1 MNPSIRQAII
11 GVSGIAIL
19 SKIVGFLRE
28 MVIADR
34 FGTSHE
40 YDIFLLAISAPVFFQ
55 MVAMRAT
62 NFLTVPILA
71 RMNSSQDGDSNKRNI
86 WSMFNSLF
94 TIIFLLLIAVIV
106 FAPYLVK
113 LMASDLTPENFS
125 LGIFY
130 CRIFSLA
137 ILLSFLEAFLRSMLN
152 VKKSFAYPAMGIII
166 LNIVTIICIYL
177 FSGKFSV
184 SAILMGTILGMAMQ
198 VIFLLLKL
206 WDIKALK
213 YFNLDIFSGQ
223 VKQALKV
230 GGIIVG
236 VELLMVTFF
245 LVDRYFAADLGEG
258 VVSAIKYAGVLVML
272 PGNIIGFAI
281 AAVTFPYLSERA
293 GEESHQ
299 EFSSLLH
306 SSLSLA
312 LIIGL
317 PTGIFFFVFP
327 RELIA
332 AVFLRGAFDMN
343 SLVMTARILKAFAP
357 YLVCLFLY
365 AILIQACYSAGRQKM
380 VFWITLLAVALKYFL
395 TWLFKNIFDYP
406 GIALATSVVYILIAS
421 LMILFL
427 VRQNLLADIKKLLIT
442 VFRVVIA
449 SVPIL
454 ILAFFAGMSLQLPA
468 HPSFWFKMRI
478 IPIAAISILLFIAI
492 SYIIN
497 ISEIKTFIR
506 GLRRTSQ

>member
-1 MNPSIRQAII
+1 LSMNPSIRQAII
-11 GVSGIAIL
+11 GVSGIVLL
-19 SKIVGFLRE
+19 SKIVGFIRE
-28 MVIADR
+28 MVVADR

-55 MVAMRAT
+55 TVAMRAT

-71 RMNSSQDGDSNKRNI
+71 RMNATHNGDPDKRNI

-94 TIIFLLLIAVIV
+94 SIVLLLLIAVILL
-106 FAPYLVK
+106 APYLVN
-113 LMASDLTPENFS
+113 LMAPELSSENFAR
-125 LGIFY
+125 GIFY
-130 CRIFSLA
+130 CRVFSLA
-137 ILLSFLEAFLRSMLN
+137 ILLSFLEAFLRSVLN

-166 LNIVTIICIYL
+166 LNIVIIICIYI
-177 FSGKFSV
+177 FSAKMSV
-184 SAILMGTILGMAMQ
+184 SAILVGTLIGMVLQ
-198 VIFLLLKL
+198 VIFLLFKL
-206 WDIKALK
+206 WDIKAAK
-213 YFNLDIFSGQ
+213 YFNLDIVS
-223 VKQALKV
+223 
-230 GGIIVG
+230 

-293 GEESHQ
+293 GKENLK

-317 PTGIFFFVFP
+317 PTGIFFFIFP

-343 SLVMTARILKAFAP
+343 SLVMTSRILRAFAP

-365 AILIQACYSAGRQKM
+365 AILIQAGYSAGRQKM
-380 VFWITLLAVALKYFL
+380 VFWITLLAVTLKYFL
-395 TWLFKNIFDYP
+395 TWLFKNIFGYP
-406 GIALATSVVYILIAS
+406 GIALATSVVHIIIAFLI
-421 LMILFL
+421 IFFL
-427 VRQNLLADIKKLLIT
+427 ARQNLLADFKKLLIT
-442 VFRVVIA
+442 ILRIITA
-449 SVPIL
+449 SLPIL
-454 ILAFFAGMSLQLPA
+454 IIAYFAGIHLELPE
-468 HPSFWFKMRI
+468 HPTFWFKMRV
-478 IPIAAISILLFIAI
+478 IPIAVISILSFALI

-497 ISEIKTFIR
+497 ISEVKSFIR
-506 GLRRTSQ
+506 GLRRTSR